1 LLLIKNTCQLKQSS
15 DEGDLLP
22 PLFKR
27 GDGCVNTRER
37 ILKAAQEAFAKKGF
51 NGVSMEEIAKAA
63 GVKKALIYYYFPS
76 KENLFEEVWTR
87 TIDEIEE
94 SLFKEVENEKSYMR
108 KLKKFLRSY
117 IDFVTNKTVLMEL
130 IEKEGS
136 SIVEEEKWENLRR
149 KYDGFLSKMASII
162 AEGKRYNA
170 IYDDIDPVAAAN
182 LISSSITPGKKGMLN
197 NILSMIIRGI
207 LKEN

>member
-1 LLLIKNTCQLKQSS
+1 VK
-15 DEGDLLP
+15 
-22 PLFKR
+22 
-27 GDGCVNTRER
+27 TREK

-117 IDFVTNKTVLMEL
+117 IDFVTNKTVLVEL
-130 IEKEGS
+130 IEKERS
-136 SIVEEEKWENLRR
+136 SIVEEQKWENLRKR
-149 KYDGFLSKMASII
+149 YNGFLSKMANLI

-170 IYDDIDPVAAAN
+170 IYDDIDPIAAAN
-182 LISSSITPGKKGMLN
+182 LISSSITPRKKGMLN
-197 NILSMIIRGI
+197 NILSMIMRGI
-207 LKEN
+207 LKEK

>member
-1 LLLIKNTCQLKQSS
+1 MQNSS
-15 DEGDLLP
+15 EGDLLP
-22 PLFKR
+22 PLFQR
-27 GDGCVNTRER
+27 GDSCVKTREK

-117 IDFVTNKTVLMEL
+117 IDFVTNKTVLVEL
-130 IEKEGS
+130 IEKERS
-136 SIVEEEKWENLRR
+136 SIVEEQKWENLRKR
-149 KYDGFLSKMASII
+149 YNGFLSKMANLI

-170 IYDDIDPVAAAN
+170 IYDDIDPIAAAN
-182 LISSSITPGKKGMLN
+182 LISSSITPRKKGMLN
-197 NILSMIIRGI
+197 NILSMIMRGI
-207 LKEN
+207 LKEK